1 MDIIKFAEAICKL
14 DLSKDQKGALKRL
27 EQEQLAMHPIRNN
40 GYEQYTF
47 YQNIANRFL
56 N

>member
-1 MDIIKFAEAICKL
+1 MDIVRFAQSICRL
-14 DLSKDQKGALKRL
+14 DLSEDQKGALKRL

-40 GYEQYTF
+40 GYEQYVF
-47 YQNIANRFL
+47 YQNIVNHFL